1 MKKSVIKTIATLTL
15 ALSLVMTGAV
25 AAEGV
30 AHPETMQEE
39 IAPFRH
45 DGPDRNGMV
54 I

>member
-30 AHPETMQEE
+30 APVEGEYGVSMCSDY
-39 IAPFRH
+39 PF
-45 DGPDRNGMV
+45 DNIVPVN
-54 I
+54 

>member
-30 AHPETMQEE
+30 APETMQEE

-45 DGPDRNGMV
+45 DGPIHNRPTN
-54 I
+54 